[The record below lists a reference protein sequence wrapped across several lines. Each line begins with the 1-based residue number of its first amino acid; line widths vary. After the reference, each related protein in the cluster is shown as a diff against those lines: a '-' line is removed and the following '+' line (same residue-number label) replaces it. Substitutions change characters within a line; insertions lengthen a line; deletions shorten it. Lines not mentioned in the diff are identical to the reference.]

1 MNGTRGPAGE
11 ARESRTPTTPPA
23 IKRMR
28 AGMTA
33 GTVLVL
39 LLLAVFAYSL
49 VDSQRKARDDVEH
62 RFEDVAQVSAAMT
75 AGLFQ
80 VSQAGSMQQAVAQLG
95 GRRVDPRRLAALA
108 RRNDRPYAA
117 VFDARGRRLAATGRA
132 PTDAS
137 AEVRRALSTGRA
149 QLSDAVGR
157 GPGAVVE
164 WAIPYRSAGGPRI
177 YLTALRLRT
186 LGAFLGGFLRR
197 VPNFAGAQSEVLDR
211 RGTVLG
217 GTHEAAPLGRPLR
230 DRELL
235 RALADGRDGAY
246 ADERYFASAPIAGSP
261 WRVAISTSQD
271 DLYDSVTGSRT
282 TVPWLLFAA
291 FAIAA
296 LIGLAMMRRSALTA
310 AELQR
315 RELSERHAV
324 EINDNIIQGLALA
337 SYDLERGDASA
348 GASQVTATLQEAQRL
363 VSELLGEAEVEPGR
377 LRRRSAAE
385 VSRRP
390 TADGETQDPDSPPR

>member
-1 MNGTRGPAGE
+1 MNGTRGPAGA
-11 ARESRTPTTPPA
+11 ARESGKPATPPA

-49 VDSQRKARDDVEH
+49 VDSQRKARDDVEQ

-80 VSQAGSMQQAVAQLG
+80 VSQAGATQQAMAQLG

-117 VFDARGRRLAATGRA
+117 VFDARGRRLAVFGRA
-132 PTDAS
+132 PTGAS
-137 AEVRRALSTGRA
+137 AEVARAVTTGRA
-149 QLSDAVGR
+149 QLSGAIGE
-157 GPGAVVE
+157 GAGAVIE
-164 WAIPYRSAGGPRI
+164 WAIPFRSAGGRRV

-197 VPNFAGAQSEVLDR
+197 VPNFADAQAEVLDGR
-211 RGTVLG
+211 DVVLG

-230 DRELL
+230 DR
-235 RALADGRDGAY
+235 ALIAALEDRRHGAY
-246 ADERYFASAPIAGSP
+246 AGDRWFASAPVAASP

-271 DLYDSVTGSRT
+271 DLYDSVSGSRR

-296 LIGLAMMRRSALTA
+296 LVGLAMMRRSAIAA

-337 SYDLERGDASA
+337 SYDLERGDAPA
-348 GASQVTATLQEAQRL
+348 GASQVKSTLQEAQRL

-377 LRRRSAAE
+377 LRRRSAAQ

-390 TADGETQDPDSPPR
+390 REKREPGGDSQDR